1 MSGLLVVIN
10 EILIN
15 QMKLGAIQGPDW
27 LDIKSPAYF
36 DQDQGQP
43 NLACLMNKK
52 DALSK
57 S

>member
-1 MSGLLVVIN
+1 MKFQSL
-10 EILIN
+10 N